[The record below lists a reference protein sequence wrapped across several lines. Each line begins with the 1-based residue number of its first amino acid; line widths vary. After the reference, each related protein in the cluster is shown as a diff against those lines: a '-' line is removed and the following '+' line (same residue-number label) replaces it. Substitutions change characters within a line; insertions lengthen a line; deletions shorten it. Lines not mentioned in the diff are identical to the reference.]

1 MFYLTNVCML
11 CKPQNSHV
19 FSLTGILFHLLQFR
33 LGLPKNQTH
42 MDNWSCFTDWM
53 PFMMRIKSVK
63 AMQWTQSI
71 NTNQRRPPAEPHCF

>member
-19 FSLTGILFHLLQFR
+19 FSLTGILFHLLQLR

-42 MDNWSCFTDWM
+42 TDNWSCFTDWM
-53 PFMMRIKSVK
+53 PFMMRIKRVK
-63 AMQWTQSI
+63 AMQ
-71 NTNQRRPPAEPHCF
+71 